1 MNKEHNGVIE
11 MIICAA
17 LWSIAGI
24 FMKLIPWNGFAVSG
38 IRSFFAGVTF
48 LIYMLATKKKFVV
61 NKTTLLAG
69 IMTGCVYICFSVA
82 NKLTTAANAIVLQFT
97 SPVFI
102 ILFSAAF
109 LKEKIRK
116 NDVAVVLFTLAGITL
131 FFFDELGTGYILGN
145 CVAIL
150 SGIFMAG
157 MFVAVGNIEGDSRFS
172 VILIGQ
178 IFTFLIG
185 IPFVVI
191 TKPVFTPLA
200 VGSIMILGVF
210 QLGISYI
217 LYVKASMQ
225 VSPLACCLISA
236 LEPLLNPV
244 WVMLFD
250 GETPGVFALIGAI
263 VVVAS
268 ITVWSV
274 MKNRG
279 NRTNA

>member
-1 MNKEHNGVIE
+1 MKQERKAVIE
-11 MIICAA
+11 MIICAS

-24 FMKLIPWNGFAVSG
+24 FMKLIPWNGFVVSG
-38 IRSFFAGVTF
+38 MRSLFAGLTF
-48 LIYMLATKKKFVV
+48 AVYMLCTGKRLVL
-61 NKTTLLAG
+61 NKTTVLSG

-102 ILFSAAF
+102 VLFSAVF
-109 LKEKIRK
+109 LKEKIK
-116 NDVAVVLFTLAGITL
+116 KSDIAVVLFTLAGIML

-145 CVAIL
+145 CIGIL
-150 SGIFMAG
+150 AGMFMAG
-157 MFVAVGNIEGDSRFS
+157 MFVAIGNIEGDSRFS

-178 IFTFLIG
+178 IFTFLVG
-185 IPFVVI
+185 VPFMVL
-191 TKPVFTPLA
+191 TKPVFTPTAL
-200 VGSIMILGVF
+200 VSIIILGVF

-217 LYVKASMQ
+217 LYVKASMY

-244 WVMLFD
+244 WVMIFD
-250 GETPGVFALIGAI
+250 GETPGIFALIGAVI
-263 VVVAS
+263 VITS

-279 NRTNA
+279 NRANA